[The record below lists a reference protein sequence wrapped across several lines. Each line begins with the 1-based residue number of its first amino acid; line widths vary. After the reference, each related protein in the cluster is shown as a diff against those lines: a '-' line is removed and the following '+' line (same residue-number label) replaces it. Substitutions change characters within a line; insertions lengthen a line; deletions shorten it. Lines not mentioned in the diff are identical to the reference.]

1 MEGRNG
7 SAEKKVA
14 EVAQDG
20 QMPGTAEPEKVEA
33 GDERDAELAA
43 LRDKVEQQAR
53 RIDELARAYADVLN
67 EREAFRRRLEREAE
81 RQIELARGDVAAIL
95 LDAAEDLRRAVQSQT
110 SDIKA
115 LSEGVRLIAENFMR
129 QLQQMG
135 LRRIETEGRA
145 FDPLVHEAVD
155 LVAVDDPARDGTIVD
170 EARAGWKLGDR
181 VLRAARV
188 RVARYVPLAKEDS
201 SSEGGAV

>member
-1 MEGRNG
+1 MENRNG
-7 SAEKKVA
+7 SAEEKVA
-14 EVAQDG
+14 EVAQ
-20 QMPGTAEPEKVEA
+20 QEIATAEPQETQEQDA
-33 GDERDAELAA
+33 REAELAA
-43 LRDKVEQQAR
+43 LREKVEQQAR

-81 RQIELARGDVAAIL
+81 RQIELARGDVAVVL

-110 SDIKA
+110 EDVRA

-129 QLQQMG
+129 QLGQMG
-135 LRRIETEGRA
+135 LVRIETEGRA

-155 LVAVDDPARDGTIVD
+155 LVVVDDPARDGMIVD
-170 EARAGWKLGDR
+170 EARAGWKLGER

-188 RVARYVPLAKEDS
+188 RVARYVPPQGE
-201 SSEGGAV
+201 EGGTA